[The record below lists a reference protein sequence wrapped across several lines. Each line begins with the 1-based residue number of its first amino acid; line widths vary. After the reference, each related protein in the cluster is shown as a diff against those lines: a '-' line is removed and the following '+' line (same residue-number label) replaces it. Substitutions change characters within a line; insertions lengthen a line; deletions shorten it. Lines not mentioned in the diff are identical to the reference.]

1 MMSTS
6 DLVAKIKENRERVL
20 EKIGAATRSVGRD
33 PDDVRL
39 IVVTKGH
46 SAVVA
51 HAAIEAGA
59 QRLGE
64 NYVKEGLSKMELL
77 SDAEVEWHMIGPVQ
91 SRKARDLAWHYDWFH
106 ALDRLK
112 IARRCDHFA
121 ERVDLEM
128 PVLLECNVSGEESK
142 SGWPAWDQDS
152 WPSLADDLVPLFEL
166 EHLSVKGLM
175 TIPPFDPDPET
186 SRPYFQ
192 KLRRLR
198 EFLAGRFSQSDWR
211 ELSIGMSNDYEVAVQ
226 EGATMVRIG
235 TAIVGPRS

>member
-1 MMSTS
+1 MISTS

-20 EKIGAATRSVGRD
+20 EKIGAAARSVGRD

-91 SRKARDLAWHYDWFH
+91 SGKARDLAWHYDWFH

-128 PVLLECNVSGEESK
+128 PVLLECNLSGEESK
-142 SGWPAWDQDS
+142 SGWPAWDQDR
-152 WPSLADDLVPLFEL
+152 WPSLADDLAPLFEFEQL
-166 EHLSVKGLM
+166 NVKGLM
-175 TIPPFDPDPET
+175 TMPPFDPDPET